1 MRGMKSKHDI
11 CTTIDQFNSFI
22 TDLTPIVYHNVVV
35 VNFYIV
41 KNYCFESLG
50 GKGRQNVHKYTS

>member
-11 CTTIDQFNSFI
+11 CITMNQFSSFI
-22 TDLTPIVYHNVVV
+22 TELIHTVYHNVVV

-41 KNYCFESLG
+41 KKLLF
-50 GKGRQNVHKYTS
+50 